1 MGIGGGLRREGGYIM
16 SGPNVVG
23 DMAFILDGNSE
34 MGAHVYSEICNSI
47 CFRHFFSGQKS

>member
-1 MGIGGGLRREGGYIM
+1 MGIGGGLGREGGYIM

-34 MGAHVYSEICNSI
+34 ICAIFVIWSV
-47 CFRHFFSGQKS
+47 